1 MLERCLPACL
11 HADLADL
18 GARKIIDYGRNHP
31 EDLAIWERGAGEVLE
46 RCLPACLHAC
56 TAYLHACPAD
66 LHAQMQQLLT
76 EITPRI
82 CR

>member
-11 HADLADL
+11 HACLADL
-18 GARKIIDYGRNHP
+18 GARKMTDYDRNHP
-31 EDLAIWERGAGEVLE
+31 EDLAVWERGAGEVLE

-56 TAYLHACPAD
+56 PAD
-66 LHAQMQQLLT
+66 LRAQMQQLLT